1 MTAVRSAL
9 RHPEAV
15 IAAVLLAAMV
25 VIGLVN
31 PAFWGLDNLFGL
43 LRSNVVTGIMALGV
57 LMVMITGGIDVSFPA
72 FAVAAMYLVVGWM
85 ADTGYQGLVLPFIA
99 ATLIG
104 LALGACNALFIRAF
118 RMIPLIV
125 TLGTASVV
133 RGLLLGVVGT
143 SVININ
149 RMPPS
154 LIDFGKS
161 DILTVTNPDG
171 TRYGLT
177 AMILIYAA
185 LALGVHL
192 ILRHTVIGR
201 GLYAY
206 GGSPEAASR
215 VGFDTRKI
223 LALAYCG
230 AGALAGFAGLLHFLD
245 DLARQ
250 PARLRRA
257 RTRRHCG
264 CCLGRRQHLRRPR
277 QRRRHAVGRVPAGDD
292 QEQPDPDAHRHDLAA
307 GGGRPHHRRLDGAH
321 RAARPQAP
329 GVMAMDASKSR
340 CTGLHDDASTRRG
353 RDAEWPGPSSLR
365 AKAKQPRAEAHP
377 WFASSLRSSQ

>member
-1 MTAVRSAL
+1 MTALRAAL

-25 VIGLVN
+25 IIGLVN

-85 ADTGYQGLVLPFIA
+85 ADTGYTGLVLPFVA

-149 RMPPS
+149 RMPPT

-161 DILTVTNPDG
+161 DILTITNPDG

-192 ILRHTVIGR
+192 LLRHTVIGR

-230 AGALAGFAGLLHFLD
+230 AGALAGFAGLLHSSMIWLANPRDFVGLELD
-245 DLARQ
+245 VIA
-250 PARLRRA
+250 AVV
-257 RTRRHCG
+257 
-264 CCLGRRQHLRRPR
+264 LGG
-277 QRRRHAVGRVPAGDD
+277 ASIF
-292 QEQPDPDAHRHDLAA
+292 
-307 GGGRPHHRRLDGAH
+307 GGRGSVIGTVLGVFLLVMIKNSLILMHIDTTWQQVVVGLIIVGSTALTALRDRKRLA
-321 RAARPQAP
+321 
-329 GVMAMDASKSR
+329 
-340 CTGLHDDASTRRG
+340 
-353 RDAEWPGPSSLR
+353 
-365 AKAKQPRAEAHP
+365 
-377 WFASSLRSSQ
+377 